1 MIRHN
6 KVCKL
11 LNLSAAGA
19 LDENEQKQV
28 QDHLAQCDSC
38 RTELS
43 DWVLLTDALKHLPTP
58 QAPAALI
65 SKMHR
70 LLELR
75 TAYQRESRWNWA
87 ILSFLVLFSWVI
99 AVLNWFF
106 VRSFDIPLA
115 RWLDVSSTT
124 VRVAYIGM
132 TWLATTL
139 AAGMLGKHMQH
150 KEGHL

>member
-1 MIRHN
+1 MNRHN
-6 KVCKL
+6 KVFRL

-19 LDENEQKQV
+19 LDEDEEEQVRGHIV
-28 QDHLAQCDSC
+28 QCGSC
-38 RTELS
+38 RAEFS
-43 DWVLLTDALKHLPTP
+43 NWILLTDALKRLPTP

-65 SKMHR
+65 LKMHR

-87 ILSFLVLFSWVI
+87 ILSFLVLFSWMV
-99 AVLNWFF
+99 AVLNWFL

-124 VRVAYIGM
+124 VLVAYIGM
-132 TWLATTL
+132 TWLATAL
-139 AAGMLGKHMQH
+139 AAGLLGKHLQQ
-150 KEGHL
+150 KEGNL